1 MRMKFSAR
9 KILFIGL
16 ALAIQGGCLTS
27 IANAANATPAL
38 EAFTTAF
45 EKINDFTYDLRTH
58 EALGS
63 DTQDRVYHYEFLK
76 PTSAKTVITS
86 ASGAGSGF
94 GIIGSVGVWTGG
106 DTVVGH
112 QGGILSMIHLKV
124 GLHSHLTI
132 SLRGYTIPDGLIQNV
147 VDAYRTIAG
156 DISQHP
162 GGKLA
167 GVDTDFV
174 ELKVANPTA
183 NDGVTRMDIY
193 FSQTTHLPIR
203 NTWYQNDQIIR
214 DQWFDNLK
222 TNTGFKASDFAT

>member
-1 MRMKFSAR
+1 MPQKAA
-9 KILFIGL
+9 ILFGL
-16 ALAIQGGCLTS
+16 TLLVQSSFITTVAKAENS
-27 IANAANATPAL
+27 TPAL
-38 EAFTTAF
+38 QAFATAF

-58 EALGS
+58 EVLAS
-63 DTQDRVYHYEFLK
+63 DTQDRVYHYMFLK

-106 DTVVGH
+106 DDVVGH

-132 SLRGYTIPDGLIQNV
+132 SLRGYTIPDGLMQNV
-147 VDAYRTIAG
+147 VDAYRTVAG

-167 GVDTDFV
+167 GADTDLV
-174 ELKVANPTA
+174 ELKITNPSANA
-183 NDGVTRMDIY
+183 GVSRMDIY
-193 FSQTTHLPIR
+193 FSQATHLPIR
-203 NTWYQNDQIIR
+203 NTWYQGDQIVR

-222 TNTGFKASDFAT
+222 TNTGLKASDFGT